1 MTSAAA
7 ATAPADII
15 ASDRAGVVAV
25 LPDHQTLERIRD
37 MFQDLQIGD
46 ELQLEPTFDAALR
59 RIREGAAPRVLLIDL
74 SNSPAPFAVLGG
86 ARSVGGAALKIV
98 ALGTV
103 NDVGLYRELIAA
115 GASDYLVKPVSREAL
130 ASALDRDG
138 GATGSAPAWL
148 GQIVAFVSSCGGV
161 GTTTAAVACASILAQ
176 QHDSPTILLDLNLH
190 FGTVA
195 LKLDVDP
202 GSGLCEALEQPSRI
216 DALFVDRATVKI
228 NDRLRVL
235 AAEAPVSETL
245 IVDAGAIDSLIFE
258 LHRKFAWV
266 VVDLPRW
273 VTSAQRVVLSAA
285 NHVVIVCERSLG
297 GLRDTARLLAF
308 LREHAPQCQVVLVD
322 SGAAA
327 ERAGIGA
334 AEFEKAIGKPFNVA
348 LPHDVKSATA
358 ATNAGQPVPLAAP
371 RSALARD
378 AERIVAA
385 LRGPGARKR
394 RKIFGLTLR

>member
-1 MTSAAA
+1 MIAATA
-7 ATAPADII
+7 LTAPADS
-15 ASDRAGVVAV
+15 APPQRAGVFAV

-59 RIREGAAPRVLLIDL
+59 RMREGDAPRVLLIDL
-74 SNSPAPFAVLGG
+74 SNSPAPFAVLGA
-86 ARSVGGAALKIV
+86 ARAVGGDALKIV

-130 ASALDRDG
+130 ASSLDRDG

-148 GQIVAFVSSCGGV
+148 GQIVAFIGSRGGV
-161 GTTTAAVACASILAQ
+161 GTTTTAVACASILARQ
-176 QHDSPTILLDLNLH
+176 QDSPTILLDLNLH

-202 GSGLCEALEQPSRI
+202 GTGLCEALEQPSRI

-228 NDRLRVL
+228 TDKLRVL
-235 AAEAPVSETL
+235 AAEASVSETL

-273 VTSAQRVVLSAA
+273 VTSAQRVVLGAA
-285 NHVVIVCERSLG
+285 NHVVVICERSLG
-297 GLRDTARLLAF
+297 GLRDTVRLQAF
-308 LREHAPQCQVVLVD
+308 LREHAPQCQVLLVD

-327 ERAGIGA
+327 ERAGIGK
-334 AEFEKAIGKPFNVA
+334 AEFEKAVGKPFDVMLA
-348 LPHDVKSATA
+348 HDIKSATA
-358 ATNAGQPVPLAAP
+358 AANAGQPVPLTAP

-385 LRGPGARKR
+385 LRGPGARQK
-394 RKIFGLTLR
+394 RKIFGLTIG